1 MGRRSDSGL
10 CQAFVIPP
18 LEAMIMHRR
27 LVAAAFFLLDL
38 LLGVLAGP
46 CPSARAPDS
55 ADELIV
61 RGALEYIDTLDRVD
75 LPEGGKWAFC
85 TRVVDGD
92 TMVIENEER
101 VRYIGIDT
109 PETVHPRIGVEP
121 FGPEASAVNKALV
134 EGRRVY
140 LVSDISNRDKY
151 GRLLRY
157 VYTEDGLFVNLALV
171 ACGLATVTTYPPDV
185 AHVDEYVT
193 AQEEAR
199 EAGRGMWGE
208 DINVNESSP
217 SGEEGQENE

>member
-1 MGRRSDSGL
+1 MISLHANLVLFRWIL
-10 CQAFVIPP
+10 FV
-18 LEAMIMHRR
+18 
-27 LVAAAFFLLDL
+27 V
-38 LLGVLAGP
+38 LLGVVLLGRFSSQCAKP
-46 CPSARAPDS
+46 READS
-55 ADELIV
+55 ADESIV
-61 RGALEYIDTLDRVD
+61 REALEFIGTLDCVD
-75 LPEGGKWAFC
+75 LPEGGEWTFC

-92 TMVIENEER
+92 TIVIENDER

-140 LVSDISNRDKY
+140 LVSDITNRDKY

-185 AHVDEYVT
+185 AHVEEYVT

-199 EAGRGMWGE
+199 EAGRGIWGE